1 MFTVGADFAVKQI
14 EIKDADNGD
23 PITITFQI
31 WDLAGQPQF
40 KEVRKSFYNGAKGA
54 LVVFDMTNPESWK
67 NVPHWI
73 QELWSNNGS
82 GRIPFIL
89 VGNKLD
95 LKHTVKSYISPKTVN
110 EWKERFEKQYETSV
124 MYIQTS
130 AKTGENVEE
139 AFHALGTQIR
149 DSIIKRSTSTI

>member
-14 EIKDADNGD
+14 VLND
-23 PITITFQI
+23 PSVGEPISVTFQI

-54 LVVFDMTNPESWK
+54 LVVFDVTNPQSWQ

-73 QELWSNNGS
+73 DELWRNNGS

-89 VGNKLD
+89 VGNKIDLAKVVKSSID
-95 LKHTVKSYISPKTVN
+95 LKTVKM
-110 EWKERFEKQYETSV
+110 WKEPFEKQYDV
-124 MYIQTS
+124 DVPYIRTS
-130 AKTGENVEE
+130 AKTGENVEN
-139 AFHALGTQIR
+139 AFHTLAKAIR
-149 DSIIKRSTSTI
+149 DSIIKRNSTA